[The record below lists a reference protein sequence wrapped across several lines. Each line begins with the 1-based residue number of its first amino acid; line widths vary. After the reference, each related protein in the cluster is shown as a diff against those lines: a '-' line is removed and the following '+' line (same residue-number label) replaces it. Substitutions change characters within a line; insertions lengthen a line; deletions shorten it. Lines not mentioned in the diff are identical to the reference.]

1 MTVSES
7 NPLLQRSSLFCEL
20 PPFADIDDSQV
31 LPAFAEAMARHRA
44 EIDAIVANP
53 EPPTFVNTIEAME
66 RAGADLDRTA
76 AYFFNLAGTDATEQ
90 RMSIE
95 AEIAPKLSAHFD
107 SIRMRTDLWQRI
119 SGIEDVFGAANEAE
133 AARLLDK
140 VRRDFRRAG
149 ADLAPAAK
157 EELSAINSRLSELAT
172 TFGENLLKDTSARAV
187 AIDDLEEL
195 AGLSDDT
202 LAGLA
207 AYAKKA
213 NSQATW
219 LIPLDLPSTPALLAD
234 LDNAETRAKLYQA
247 SLARASEGEFDNSA
261 IVLEIARL
269 RARRAS
275 LLGYA
280 SHADYVIAEE
290 TAGDAA
296 AARTLIADLAP
307 AAIANA
313 QGEYKRVSDLADG
326 GEVTGADW
334 PYWQRRRE
342 AEEFAVAAD
351 ELKNYFELDRVI
363 KDGVFYAA
371 EKLYGITISP
381 RDDLQGYAPGTRVW
395 EISQGEQ
402 TIGLIITDYFSRPSK
417 RGGAW
422 MSSFRDQSALL
433 GRKPVVVNVMNIAET
448 DPGSP
453 VLLTMDEVTTAFH
466 EFGHAL
472 HGLLSEVT
480 YPTFSGTNVPRDFVE
495 FPSQINENWA
505 LEPSI
510 LSNYA
515 RHVDTGEPIPA
526 ELVAAVRRSRTAGEG
541 FATVEYLAACAI
553 DLAWHG
559 LSEAE
564 AEQVTDVDAFEQE
577 ALAALGLDV
586 PHLAPRYRSRY
597 FNHIFAGGYS
607 AGYYSYLW
615 AEVLDADGFGWFEEN
630 GGADPAAGAHFRS
643 EILSRGGAI
652 DFTAAYRAFRGRDKD
667 IQPLLHRR
675 GLAGTHTAAE
685 DVAHAGQHSD

>member
-1 MTVSES
+1 
-7 NPLLQRSSLFCEL
+7 
-20 PPFADIDDSQV
+20 
-31 LPAFAEAMARHRA
+31 
-44 EIDAIVANP
+44 
-53 EPPTFVNTIEAME
+53 
-66 RAGADLDRTA
+66 
-76 AYFFNLAGTDATEQ
+76 
-90 RMSIE
+90 
-95 AEIAPKLSAHFD
+95 
-107 SIRMRTDLWQRI
+107 MRTDLWQRI

-234 LDNAETRAKLYQA
+234 LDNAEDSAKLYQA

-334 PYWQRRRE
+334 PIGSG
-342 AEEFAVAAD
+342 VA
-351 ELKNYFELDRVI
+351 
-363 KDGVFYAA
+363 
-371 EKLYGITISP
+371 
-381 RDDLQGYAPGTRVW
+381 
-395 EISQGEQ
+395 
-402 TIGLIITDYFSRPSK
+402 K
-417 RGGAW
+417 RK
-422 MSSFRDQSALL
+422 SLR
-433 GRKPVVVNVMNIAET
+433 
-448 DPGSP
+448 
-453 VLLTMDEVTTAFH
+453 
-466 EFGHAL
+466 
-472 HGLLSEVT
+472 
-480 YPTFSGTNVPRDFVE
+480 
-495 FPSQINENWA
+495 
-505 LEPSI
+505 
-510 LSNYA
+510 
-515 RHVDTGEPIPA
+515 
-526 ELVAAVRRSRTAGEG
+526 
-541 FATVEYLAACAI
+541 
-553 DLAWHG
+553 
-559 LSEAE
+559 
-564 AEQVTDVDAFEQE
+564 
-577 ALAALGLDV
+577 
-586 PHLAPRYRSRY
+586 
-597 FNHIFAGGYS
+597 
-607 AGYYSYLW
+607 
-615 AEVLDADGFGWFEEN
+615 
-630 GGADPAAGAHFRS
+630 
-643 EILSRGGAI
+643 
-652 DFTAAYRAFRGRDKD
+652 
-667 IQPLLHRR
+667 
-675 GLAGTHTAAE
+675 
-685 DVAHAGQHSD
+685 